1 MQPEANTAQ
10 NTPIVKLNRGTIQV
24 TCDCVSYKLNA
35 GAVRKGEYAAAVRKG
50 ECAVWLLL
58 RCGSYIG
65 GFKTD

>member
-35 GAVRKGEYAAAVRKG
+35 GAVRKGE
-50 ECAVWLLL
+50 CAVWLLL